1 LKPKAYYELINLNEV
16 ATQPPAVIHLSDGD
30 IEHIR
35 DNPLHLKQPCHNQA
49 VERHVE
55 LVTEA
60 ASSVVAEAASSV
72 VGFGRRKGLIRQKI
86 RSQN

>member
-55 LVTEA
+55 LV
-60 ASSVVAEAASSV
+60 AEAASSV